1 MAEKSTVAKMYNDL
15 VNALDGIVERK
26 YIFLG
31 GRPDIKEAD
40 LESMKKYIVIE
51 LPVSIEDMAAGNN
64 KFHLIT
70 TGVFYLISEAKKNRT
85 FNVNAL
91 SDFTE
96 EVTDKFPIKGE
107 YIAATNPTVNMRGLD
122 EYGYQ
127 IVIVTFDV
135 HNK

>member
-1 MAEKSTVAKMYNDL
+1 MAEKSTVAEMYNDL

-51 LPVSIEDMAAGNN
+51 LPVSIEDMAAGNH

-85 FNVNAL
+85 FNVNSL

-107 YIAATNPTVNMRGLD
+107 YIAATNPTVIMRGLD
-122 EYGYQ
+122 EFGYQ
-127 IVIVTFDV
+127 IVTVSFDV

>member
-51 LPVSIEDMAAGNN
+51 LPVSIEDMDAGNN